1 MFKRFSIVL
10 LLSTAMFA
18 NEVSEKEIL
27 DKALNSIQEA
37 LVSFEKENANKVDR
51 DKLDSVVEYLTQE
64 LSSLNSADTNP
75 YNTMFREFNNNFFN
89 SGGFLENFKEFEN
102 RLNTAF
108 KGGVIDSYSPRVNE
122 REDDKNYYIEVELA
136 GVAKDG
142 IDLKVDNNILSITA
156 QRESKKD
163 IKADNYHKIES
174 SFGKFER
181 SFRLPNNA
189 DIDKI
194 EADSN
199 NGLLEIKIPKKE
211 TSSAK
216 VIKIK

>member
-1 MFKRFSIVL
+1 MFKRLSAVL
-10 LLSTAMFA
+10 LISTSLFA

-27 DKALNSIQEA
+27 DKALNSLSEA
-37 LVSFEKENANKVDR
+37 LVTFEKENSNKVDR
-51 DKLDSVVEYLTQE
+51 DKLDSVLKYLTQE
-64 LSSLNSADTNP
+64 ISDLSVDNTNP

-89 SGGFLENFKEFEN
+89 SDFLQNFKEFEN
-102 RLNTAF
+102 KFNTAF
-108 KGGVIDSYSPRVNE
+108 KGGMSSNYSPRVNQ
-122 REDDKNYYIEVELA
+122 REDEKNYYIEVELA

-163 IKADNYHKIES
+163 TEGETYHKKES
-174 SFGKFER
+174 SYGKFQR
-181 SFRLPNNA
+181 SFTLPNDA
-189 DIDKI
+189 DSDKI

-199 NGLLEIKIPKKE
+199 DGLLEIKIPKKE

-216 VIKIK
+216 SIKIK